1 MKHEDDDDTR
11 LTAIFQD
18 IQNVSIL
25 DFIGNKDDGMMVT
38 TATKR
43 HAKLQSNNH
52 NQQTNTQLFT
62 DRMPFLSSNQQC
74 QRTEGRKNV
83 TLHRLV
89 QPKITSGLPT
99 LSFTIKRAHWLVPN
113 YTAWWQRHLCKQLAQ
128 GCSWRFGGW
137 DSKPWPVDR
146 KSTGR
151 VCDII

>member
-99 LSFTIKRAHWLVPN
+99 
-113 YTAWWQRHLCKQLAQ
+113 
-128 GCSWRFGGW
+128 
-137 DSKPWPVDR
+137 
-146 KSTGR
+146 
-151 VCDII
+151 